1 MRTGFFTCTS
11 PSGWPR
17 SLGGATPT
25 YTRRVRAHDDCSPHV
40 ARWPEDPDAAGPLGG
55 TYEIVYNEAR
65 DGGEK
70 GVKQHFLLGFKHIDF
85 LNILDVNVYKF
96 AEKSTKTMNWG
107 SPLPLNHHKRS

>member
-1 MRTGFFTCTS
+1 
-11 PSGWPR
+11 
-17 SLGGATPT
+17 
-25 YTRRVRAHDDCSPHV
+25 
-40 ARWPEDPDAAGPLGG
+40 LGG